1 MKFALRKWLAAA
13 ALPLMALATGTAWS
27 QSWPSQPIT
36 ILVGFPAGG
45 DVDAMARLYA
55 ESLGARLGQ
64 RVIIENRPG
73 ASGMIAAGAV
83 ARAPADVH
91 TLLLVPNTF
100 AMAQHTLRT
109 NPQTAVDVNKDFTP
123 IIKTGRLPLLAVTA
137 PGTGVRDLRE
147 LIANARAGASFTY
160 GTPGAGSPMHIL
172 GEMLNRA
179 AGTRITHVP
188 YRGVAPVVTD
198 TLGGHL
204 TIGWVT
210 PAVAIPHVHAGRL
223 IPLAIAERQ
232 RSRLLPAVPTL
243 VELGY
248 RDVVVG
254 AWMGLLGPRG
264 LPADVTARLNT
275 LMNEILKL
283 PDVATRMNAL
293 GIEPVGGEP
302 AVLARQIAEDEE
314 RFGKLV
320 REFGITAD

>member
-13 ALPLMALATGTAWS
+13 ALPLMALAAGTAWS

-36 ILVGFPAGG
+36 IIVGFPAGG

-55 ESLGARLGQ
+55 ESLAARLGQ

-147 LIANARAGASFTY
+147 LIANARAGAFFTY

-188 YRGVAPVVTD
+188 YRGLAPVVTD

-210 PAVAIPHVHAGRL
+210 PAVAIQHVHAGRL

-264 LPADVTARLNT
+264 LPADVTARLNA

-283 PDVATRMNAL
+283 PDVVTRMNAL

-320 REFGITAD
+320 RELGITAD